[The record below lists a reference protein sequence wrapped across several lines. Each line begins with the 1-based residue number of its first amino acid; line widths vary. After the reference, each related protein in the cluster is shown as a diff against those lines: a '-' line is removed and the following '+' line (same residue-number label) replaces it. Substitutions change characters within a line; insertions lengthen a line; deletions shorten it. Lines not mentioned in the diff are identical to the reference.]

1 MMMSDGLKSR
11 HKKLIIDIISQNSHV
26 NTIELFGSRAIDT
39 YKLNSDIDLVL
50 TGSQLNLTD
59 IATIQTALEQTSL
72 PYQVDLLIKHKIDN
86 QNLLQHIN
94 KFGIL
99 WKF

>member
-1 MMMSDGLKSR
+1 MMSDGLKTR
-11 HKKLIIDIISQNSHV
+11 HKKLIIDIISQNNHV
-26 NTIELFGSRAIDT
+26 NAIELFGSRAIDT

-59 IATIQTALEQTSL
+59 IATIQTALEQTPL
-72 PYQVDLLIKHKIDN
+72 PYQVDLLIKHKIN
-86 QNLLQHIN
+86 NENLLQHIN
-94 KFGIL
+94 KFGVK